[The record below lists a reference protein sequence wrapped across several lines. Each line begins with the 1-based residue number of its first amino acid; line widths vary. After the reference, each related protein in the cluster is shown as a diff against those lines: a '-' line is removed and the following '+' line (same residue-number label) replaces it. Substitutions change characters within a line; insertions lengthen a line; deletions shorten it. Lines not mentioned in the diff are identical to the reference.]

1 MARARGI
8 ASMLKA
14 LCIFGLVIAGLFI
27 LIFGLD
33 LTIGYPFNG
42 ANRFLMDIPMLLC
55 SLALGYMSWT
65 AFREQV

>member
-1 MARARGI
+1 
-8 ASMLKA
+8 MLKA
-14 LCIFGLVIAGLFI
+14 LCIFGLVVAGLFL

-42 ANRFLMDIPMLLC
+42 SNRILMDIPMLVC

-65 AFREQV
+65 AFREQE